1 MRLMIGLLVAGM
13 AVATLSGCRRAA
25 PAPAPRPE
33 PPPLKLSFRKS
44 QIPTESMVAG
54 INNPSS
60 SESIKVIAV
69 FVKGKDEKEERSY
82 RLDRE
87 VKPLDSISVGWVELN
102 GWKLKPGDKLRNSL
116 RRLRQRL
123 GR

>member
-69 FVKGKDEKEERSY
+69 FVKGKDEKEER
-82 RLDRE
+82 LIA
-87 VKPLDSISVGWVELN
+87 SIARSNRWTRFPSAGL
-102 GWKLKPGDKLRNSL
+102 S
-116 RRLRQRL
+116 
-123 GR
+123 